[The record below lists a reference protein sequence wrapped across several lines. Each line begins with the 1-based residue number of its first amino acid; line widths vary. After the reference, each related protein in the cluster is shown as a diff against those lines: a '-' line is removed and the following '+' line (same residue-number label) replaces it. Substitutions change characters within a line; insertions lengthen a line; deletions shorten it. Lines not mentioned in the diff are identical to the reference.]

1 MEVKDFITLDEIEP
15 TIMVPNPGDREYIV
29 HPEISGFDK
38 EQVITS
44 SFFEKQIY
52 AKYIGLTEDGN
63 LVYMLD
69 ESKGF
74 LGLIGM
80 EGYNLGVG
88 AISMICCKL
97 LMQEGLISCR
107 SINKL
112 DLDVVDYKT
121 EGPSRYWVD
130 SKEVISDD
138 YGDEWNYTVGYV
150 YNGKVIYKELAG
162 INSFGKIVKKTGATG
177 KIKPIIVLQ
186 TIVVNADEEEKY
198 IRIEP

>member
-44 SFFEKQIY
+44 SFFEKQIS

>member
-162 INSFGKIVKKTGATG
+162 INSFGEIVKKTGATG
-177 KIKPIIVLQ
+177 KIKPTIVLQ

>member
-15 TIMVPNPGDREYIV
+15 TIMVPNPGDREYV
-29 HPEISGFDK
+29 VPPEISGFDK

-52 AKYIGLTEDGN
+52 AKYIGLTEYGN
-63 LVYMLD
+63 LVYMLH

-88 AISMICCKL
+88 ALNMICCKL
-97 LMQEGLISCR
+97 LMQEGFISCR
-107 SINKL
+107 SINEL
-112 DLDVVDYKT
+112 DLNVIDYKQ
-121 EGPSRYWVD
+121 ENPSRYWLD

-150 YNGKVIYKELAG
+150 YNGKIIHKELAG
-162 INSFGKIVKKTGATG
+162 INSLGEIVKKPGATG

>member
-1 MEVKDFITLDEIEP
+1 
-15 TIMVPNPGDREYIV
+15 
-29 HPEISGFDK
+29 
-38 EQVITS
+38 
-44 SFFEKQIY
+44 
-52 AKYIGLTEDGN
+52 
-63 LVYMLD
+63 
-69 ESKGF
+69 
-74 LGLIGM
+74 
-80 EGYNLGVG
+80 
-88 AISMICCKL
+88 MICCKL

-162 INSFGKIVKKTGATG
+162 INSFGEIVKNQ
-177 KIKPIIVLQ
+177 VQ
-186 TIVVNADEEEKY
+186 QEKLSL
-198 IRIEP
+198 

>member
-52 AKYIGLTEDGN
+52 AKYIGLTEYGN
-63 LVYMLD
+63 LVYMLH

-88 AISMICCKL
+88 ALNMICCKL
-97 LMQEGLISCR
+97 LMQEGFISCR
-107 SINKL
+107 SINEL
-112 DLDVVDYKT
+112 DLNVIDYKQ
-121 EGPSRYWVD
+121 ENPSRYWLD

-150 YNGKVIYKELAG
+150 YNGKIIHKELAG
-162 INSFGKIVKKTGATG
+162 INSFGEIVKKPGATG

>member
-15 TIMVPNPGDREYIV
+15 TIMVPNPGDREYV
-29 HPEISGFDK
+29 VPPEISGFDK

-52 AKYIGLTEDGN
+52 AKYIGLTEYGN
-63 LVYMLD
+63 LVYMLH

-88 AISMICCKL
+88 ALNMICCKL
-97 LMQEGLISCR
+97 LMQEGFISCR
-107 SINKL
+107 SINEL
-112 DLDVVDYKT
+112 DLNVIDYKQ
-121 EGPSRYWVD
+121 ENPSRYWLD

-150 YNGKVIYKELAG
+150 YNGKIIHKELAG
-162 INSFGKIVKKTGATG
+162 INSFGEIVKKPGATG

-186 TIVVNADEEEKY
+186 TIVVNADEAKND

>member
-74 LGLIGM
+74 LGLK
-80 EGYNLGVG
+80 EH
-88 AISMICCKL
+88 AI
-97 LMQEGLISCR
+97 
-107 SINKL
+107 
-112 DLDVVDYKT
+112 
-121 EGPSRYWVD
+121 
-130 SKEVISDD
+130 
-138 YGDEWNYTVGYV
+138 
-150 YNGKVIYKELAG
+150 
-162 INSFGKIVKKTGATG
+162 
-177 KIKPIIVLQ
+177 
-186 TIVVNADEEEKY
+186 
-198 IRIEP
+198 

>member
-162 INSFGKIVKKTGATG
+162 INSFGEIVKKPGATG

>member
-15 TIMVPNPGDREYIV
+15 TIMVPNPGDREYV
-29 HPEISGFDK
+29 VPPEISGFDK

-52 AKYIGLTEDGN
+52 AKYIGLTEYGN
-63 LVYMLD
+63 LVYMLH

-88 AISMICCKL
+88 ALNMICCKL
-97 LMQEGLISCR
+97 LMQEGFISCR
-107 SINKL
+107 SINEL
-112 DLDVVDYKT
+112 DLNVIDYKQ
-121 EGPSRYWVD
+121 ENPSRYWLD

-150 YNGKVIYKELAG
+150 YNGKIIHKELAG
-162 INSFGKIVKKTGATG
+162 INSFGEIVKKPGATG